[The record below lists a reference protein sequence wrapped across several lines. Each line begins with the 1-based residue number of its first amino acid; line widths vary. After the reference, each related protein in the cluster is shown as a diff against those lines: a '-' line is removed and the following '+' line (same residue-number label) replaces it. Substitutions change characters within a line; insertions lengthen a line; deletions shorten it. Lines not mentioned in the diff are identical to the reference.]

1 MASPELPNAEPRPED
16 QPNNRLADIRHK
28 TYRVPRRYGI
38 GTVLIVIAAFSVML
52 GVLRLLGAHP
62 ILSCII
68 IGLFVVVAIAQLIG
82 PESPR
87 KASMIGGALYVLVVG
102 IVLSVMSPG
111 GGVVVLLA
119 LIIATPIGALLGYV
133 AGGLLASIFLCIDAA
148 SKLRNSKAS
157 DTSESPPPDD
167 GKSHDTSSVA
177 G

>member
-1 MASPELPNAEPRPED
+1 VTSPENPNAKPQLKG
-16 QPNNRLADIRHK
+16 QPNSRLADLRRK

-62 ILSCII
+62 ILCCII

-119 LIIATPIGALLGYV
+119 LIIATPLGALLGYV
-133 AGGLLASIFLCIDAA
+133 AGGLFASIFLCIDAA
-148 SKLRNSKAS
+148 NQLRDSKAS
-157 DTSESPPPDD
+157 DTSESPPPDN
-167 GKSHDTSSVA
+167 GKSRHASDEE
-177 G
+177 